1 MVTCPNCGEI
11 VMNGDPYCTNCG
23 TTFRWYFDDVEDDC
37 EIDEEESSQDLI
49 KAFEMMLNSNLT
61 SKEKFDLFR
70 QYLFMP
76 DYMLDEIMDNILR
89 EEKLYKCSFVM
100 VYAKPYPPVYI
111 FFRQD
116 KYRDVLIFER
126 CYVEYQPTMFDPES
140 IEFHYLYAKLF
151 DNPKF
156 RSEVERIERQGL
168 KFKDVYSDITTPIW
182 ENDLTA
188 RFTDGNVE
196 IIYKIDDELNLKKLI

>member
-23 TTFRWYFDDVEDDC
+23 TTFKWYFDDEDDL
-37 EIDEEESSQDLI
+37 EIDEEENSQDLI
-49 KAFEMMLNSNLT
+49 KVFEIMLNSNLT
-61 SKEKFDLFR
+61 TKEKFDLFR
-70 QYLFMP
+70 EYLFMP
-76 DYMLDEIMDNILR
+76 DYMLDEIMENILR

-100 VYAKPYPPVYI
+100 VYSKPYPPVYI

-196 IIYKIDDELNLKKLI
+196 IMYKIDDELNLKKLI